1 MISAIAATLI
11 FLIRTILD
19 LFFLLVL
26 MRLLFQFFKVEFN
39 NPFYQYILKIT
50 NPILIPIQKII
61 PKTPKIDFSVVFLL
75 IAVKVFE
82 LVLITFLSSGS
93 IPNISN
99 LIIWPLGEI
108 LTQIIHVLCLAV
120 FVGSLLSWMQ
130 PYRQTPLN
138 AILYQITE
146 PLLSRARKA
155 VPTGIGGIDIS
166 PILVIVGLQ
175 AIEILLTRSLGNIL
189 LSAPLK

>member
-1 MISAIAATLI
+1 MVSAIVETLI
-11 FLIRTILD
+11 FLIRTVLD

-26 MRLLFQFFKVEFN
+26 MRLLFQYFKVEFY

-50 NPILIPIQKII
+50 NTILIPIQKII
-61 PKTPKIDFSVVFLL
+61 PRSPKIDLSVVSLL
-75 IAVKVFE
+75 IGIKAFE
-82 LVLITFLSSGS
+82 LLLITFLASGS
-93 IPNISN
+93 IPKIGN

-108 LTQIIHVLCLAV
+108 LTQTIHVLCLAI

-130 PYRQTPLN
+130 PYRQTPLS

-155 VPTGIGGIDIS
+155 VPSGIGIDIS

-175 AIEILLTRSLGNIL
+175 AIEILLTRFLGNIL
-189 LSAPLK
+189 LSASLK